1 MALKTCHECGKQYSS
16 EAKACI
22 HCGARNGSHRGL
34 GYYVSRFALVAG
46 LLVVGFIAV
55 GALLLSQVPPEQR
68 EAKRRDREAI
78 ELCREQQNDEL
89 SDLST
94 RRMIREA
101 CDKMASNFRATY
113 GVDP

>member
-1 MALKTCHECGKQYSS
+1 MALKTCHECGKEYSS

-22 HCGARNGSHRGL
+22 HCGARNPSHRGM
-34 GYYVSRFALVAG
+34 GYYASRLALVAG
-46 LLVVGFIAV
+46 LLVVGFM
-55 GALLLSQVPPEQR
+55 ALGGLLVSRVPPEER
-68 EAKRRDREAI
+68 EAKYRDREAI
-78 ELCREQQNDEL
+78 EMCREQQNDEL
-89 SDLST
+89 SDIST